1 MNIPKLFYFLNTVII
16 FNLSRKV
23 IDKEMAKKG
32 KDVKPEPV
40 VNKKSLEFFEKYINN
55 ASPTGFEWEGQR
67 MWLDYLK
74 PYVDETYIDN
84 YGTAVGII
92 NPKAAYKVV
101 IEAHAD
107 EISWFV
113 NYITK
118 DGLIYVIRNGGS
130 DHQIAPSKRVNI
142 HTDKG
147 IVKAVFGWPAIH
159 TRSGDKEEAPTL
171 KNIFLD
177 CGCSSKEEV
186 EELGIH
192 VGSVVTYEDE
202 FMVLNDRYYVGRALD
217 NRAGGFMIAEVARLL
232 KENKKKL
239 PFGLYI
245 VNAVQEE
252 VGLRGAEMITEY
264 IKPNV
269 AIVTD
274 VTHDTQTPMINKIT
288 QGDLACGKGPVVSY
302 APAVQINL
310 NRQLIEVA
318 QKNNIPF
325 QRQASSR
332 FTGTDTDAFA
342 YSNGGVPSALISLPL
357 RYMHTTVE
365 MVHKEDV
372 DNVIR
377 LIYEMLLTIQDGQ
390 DFRSFN
396 K

>member
-1 MNIPKLFYFLNTVII
+1 MATSKAENDKTHLTVVTAA
-16 FNLSRKV
+16 S
-23 IDKEMAKKG
+23 
-32 KDVKPEPV
+32 VK
-40 VNKKSLEFFEKYINN
+40 FFEKYINN
-55 ASPTGFEWEGQR
+55 PSPTGFEWQGQR
-67 MWLDYLK
+67 LWLDYLK
-74 PYVDETYIDN
+74 PYVDDTYIDN

-92 NPKAAYKVV
+92 NPDAKYKVV

-118 DGLIYVIRNGGS
+118 DGLIYVVRNGGS

-147 IVKAVFGWPAIH
+147 TVKAVFGWPAIH
-159 TRSGDKEEAPTL
+159 TRSGEKEEAPSL

-177 CGCSSKEEV
+177 CGATSEEEV
-186 EELGIH
+186 AAMGIH
-192 VGSVVTYEDE
+192 VGCVVTYEDE
-202 FMVLNDRYYVGRALD
+202 FMILNDRYYVGRALD

-232 KENKKKL
+232 HENKKSL

-245 VNAVQEE
+245 VNSVQEE
-252 VGLRGAEMITEY
+252 IGLRGAEMIAQY

-288 QGDLACGKGPVVSY
+288 QGDLACGKGPVLSY

-310 NRQLIEVA
+310 NKLLINVA
-318 QKNNIPF
+318 ETHDIPF
-325 QRQASSR
+325 QRQACSR
-332 FTGTDTDAFA
+332 YTGTDTDAFA

-365 MVHKEDV
+365 MIHKEDV

-377 LIYEMLLTIQDGQ
+377 LIYETVLKIEDGQ
-390 DFRSFN
+390 DFRSFT

>member
-1 MNIPKLFYFLNTVII
+1 
-16 FNLSRKV
+16 
-23 IDKEMAKKG
+23 MAKQKE
-32 KDVKPEPV
+32 KAKHIPV
-40 VNKKSLEFFEKYINN
+40 VTKKSLDFFEKYINN
-55 ASPTGFEWEGQR
+55 PSPTGFEWEGQKI
-67 MWLDYLK
+67 WLDYIK
-74 PYVDETYIDN
+74 PFIDEHYVDN
-84 YGTAVGII
+84 YGTAVGVI
-92 NPKAAYKVV
+92 NPKAEYKVV

-142 HTDKG
+142 HTEKG

-159 TRSGDKEEAPTL
+159 TRSGEKEEAPTL

-177 CGCSSKEEV
+177 CGCTSKEEV
-186 EELGIH
+186 EALGIH
-192 VGSVVTYEDE
+192 VGCVITYEDE

-232 KENKKKL
+232 KENKVKL

-245 VNAVQEE
+245 VNSVQEE
-252 VGLRGAEMITEY
+252 IGLRGAEMIAHR

-288 QGDLACGKGPVVSY
+288 QGDLSCGKGPVVSY
-302 APAVQINL
+302 APAVQTNL
-310 NRQLIEVA
+310 NKLLIKAAEE
-318 QKNNIPF
+318 NNIPF

-332 FTGTDTDAFA
+332 STGTDTDAFA
-342 YSNGGVPSALISLPL
+342 YSNDGVVSALISLPL

-377 LIYEMLLTIQDGQ
+377 LIYEALLDIKPGH
-390 DFRSFN
+390 DFRSI

>member
-1 MNIPKLFYFLNTVII
+1 
-16 FNLSRKV
+16 
-23 IDKEMAKKG
+23 MAKKE
-32 KDVKPEPV
+32 VKHKSV
-40 VNKKSLEFFEKYINN
+40 VNKKSVEFFEKYINN
-55 ASPTGFEWEGQR
+55 ASPTGYEWEGQKV
-67 MWLDYLK
+67 WLDYLK
-74 PYVDETYIDN
+74 PYIDEHFVDN
-84 YGTAVGII
+84 YGTAVGVI
-92 NPKAAYKVV
+92 NPKAEYKVV

-107 EISWFV
+107 EISWYV

-159 TRSGDKEEAPTL
+159 TRSGEKEEAPTL

-177 CGCSSKEEV
+177 CGCTSQEEV
-186 EELGIH
+186 EKLGVH
-192 VGSVVTYEDE
+192 VGCVITYEDE
-202 FMVLNDRYYVGRALD
+202 FMILNDRYYVGRALD

-232 KENKKKL
+232 KENKVKL

-245 VNAVQEE
+245 VNSVQEE
-252 VGLRGAEMITEY
+252 IGLRGAEMIAHR

-274 VTHDTQTPMINKIT
+274 VTHDTQTPMISKIT

-302 APAVQINL
+302 APAVQSNL
-310 NRQLIEVA
+310 NKLLIKAAEE
-318 QKNNIPF
+318 NNIPF

-332 FTGTDTDAFA
+332 STGTDTDAFA
-342 YSNGGVPSALISLPL
+342 YSNDGVVSALISLPL

-377 LIYEMLLTIQDGQ
+377 LIYEALLDIKAGQ
-390 DFRSFN
+390 DFRSL

>member
-1 MNIPKLFYFLNTVII
+1 MTK
-16 FNLSRKV
+16 K
-23 IDKEMAKKG
+23 KEEIKKHT
-32 KDVKPEPV
+32 PEV
-40 VNKKSLEFFEKYINN
+40 VNKKSVQFLEKYINN
-55 ASPTGFEWEGQR
+55 AAPTGFEWEGQKV
-67 MWLDYLK
+67 WLDYLK
-74 PYVDETYIDN
+74 PYIDDHFIDN
-84 YGTAVGII
+84 YGTAVGVI
-92 NPKAAYKVV
+92 NPKADFKVV

-113 NYITK
+113 NYITPE
-118 DGLIYVIRNGGS
+118 GLIYVIRNGGS

-142 HTDKG
+142 HTEKG
-147 IVKAVFGWPAIH
+147 MVKAVFGWPAIH
-159 TRSGDKEEAPTL
+159 TRSGEKEETPAL

-177 CGCSSKEEV
+177 CGCTSKEEV
-186 EELGIH
+186 EKLGIH
-192 VGSVVTYEDE
+192 VGCVITYEDE
-202 FMVLNDRYYVGRALD
+202 FMILNDRYYLGRALD
-217 NRAGGFMIAEVARLL
+217 NRIGGFMIAEVARLL
-232 KENKKKL
+232 KENKVKL

-245 VNAVQEE
+245 VNSVQEE
-252 VGLRGAEMITEY
+252 IGLRGAEMIAQR

-274 VTHDTQTPMINKIT
+274 VTHDTTTPMISKIT

-302 APAVQINL
+302 APAVQTNL
-310 NRQLIEVA
+310 NKLLIKTAE
-318 QKNNIPF
+318 KNEIPF

-332 FTGTDTDAFA
+332 STGTDTDAFA

-377 LIYEMLLTIQDGQ
+377 LIYHSLLNIKNDH
-390 DFRSFN
+390 DFRSF

>member
-1 MNIPKLFYFLNTVII
+1 MTK
-16 FNLSRKV
+16 
-23 IDKEMAKKG
+23 
-32 KDVKPEPV
+32 
-40 VNKKSLEFFEKYINN
+40 KKSKEVQHQAVVTKESLKFLERYINN
-55 ASPTGFEWEGQR
+55 PSPTGFEWEGQR
-67 MWLDYLK
+67 LWLDYLK
-74 PYVDETYIDN
+74 PYVDDTYIDN

-92 NPKAAYKVV
+92 NPEAKYKVV

-142 HTDKG
+142 HTEKG
-147 IVKAVFGWPAIH
+147 PVKAVFGWPAIH
-159 TRSGDKEEAPTL
+159 TRSGEKEEAPSL

-177 CGCSSKEEV
+177 CGCTSKEEV

-217 NRAGGFMIAEVARLL
+217 NRVGGFMIAEVARLL
-232 KENKKKL
+232 KENSKKL

-245 VNAVQEE
+245 VNSVQEE
-252 VGLRGAEMITEY
+252 IGLRGAEMIANY

-274 VTHDTQTPMINKIT
+274 VTHDTQTPMINKVT
-288 QGDLACGKGPVVSY
+288 QGDLACGKGPVLSY

-310 NRQLIEVA
+310 NKMLIDVA
-318 QKNNIPF
+318 KKNEIPF

-332 FTGTDTDAFA
+332 YTGTDTDAFA

-377 LIYEMLLTIQDGQ
+377 LIYETLLTIEDGQ
-390 DFRSFN
+390 DFRTFT